1 VITAGIDIGSSAL
14 KMVILES
21 TGKILAR
28 YVGRAGYGSGARAW
42 EFCQSVGVNIDAT
55 VATGY
60 GRGLIDW
67 ADRSVTELTCQV
79 RWARQ
84 EAPAARTIIDIGG
97 QDCKVIRI
105 SESGTLA
112 DFLLND
118 KCAAGTGRFL
128 EVMAAA
134 LDVPVEELGGVPDGP
149 SVSISS
155 TCTVFAESEVMSAVA
170 GGRNKQ
176 EVIRGINNAVAS
188 RVAALALRLGCVPDV
203 VITGGVAQNAR
214 IVDAIASILSTRPV
228 VPKEPQLTAAWGAAL
243 LAHDKFLSKREGS
256 Y

>member
-1 VITAGIDIGSSAL
+1 MITAGIDIGSSAL
-14 KMVILES
+14 KLVILES
-21 TGKILAR
+21 TGKVLAR
-28 YVGRAGYGSGARAW
+28 YVGRAGYGSGARAR
-42 EFCQSVGVNIDAT
+42 EFCKSVGVNIDAT

-60 GRGLIDW
+60 GRGQIDW
-67 ADRSVTELTCQV
+67 ADKSVTELTCQV

-84 EAPAARTIIDIGG
+84 ERPAARTIIDIGG
-97 QDCKVIRI
+97 QDCKVMRI

-134 LDVPVEELGGVPDGP
+134 LEVPVEELGSVPNGP
-149 SVSISS
+149 SAGISS

-170 GGRNKQ
+170 SGLNKE
-176 EVIRGINNAVAS
+176 EVIRGINDAVAS
-188 RVAALALRLGCVPDV
+188 RVATLALRLGCIPEV

-214 IVDAIASILSTRPV
+214 IVSAISRILGTRPI

-243 LAHDKFLSKREGS
+243 LAHDKFC
-256 Y
+256 